1 MSSQAPLEK
10 LAMFARL
17 ALVLLPLFLML
28 APVAQADNAV
38 VGNGTGA
45 SCNEA
50 ALDAAIAQLVPGA
63 TAPGGTITFNCGE
76 FDVVIPV
83 TSPKSLG
90 FGYGA
95 VIDASTAGATI
106 TLDAGDAS
114 QHFLITGADSR
125 VELRGLVLLRGFASA
140 GYGGSIN
147 VGTGT
152 NLLLDGVHFGG
163 NRATL
168 SGGALHTEAGSAV
181 VAQGTRFLGNS
192 AANGGAI
199 AANGALEFTDVLIQ
213 NNMANGEG
221 GGIQA
226 YFNQTTLL
234 RTTLDGNR
242 ARHGG
247 GLLQR
252 GGELEIT
259 DSEIVSNLATQFAD
273 GDGGGL
279 HLQEGADFTGTNLR
293 LAQNHAADL
302 GGGIYLG
309 GEVGGGAVPR
319 SLGIAA
325 RLLNS
330 RIEQNTAHNGGG
342 VYVFGLPPTSGGRFA
357 MLHVENTRLINNTA
371 FLGGGVYS
379 RGIFSAYRSV
389 IENNVAN
396 SFAAG
401 FGSGGGLFLETN
413 FDDTSPFSP
422 DQYTYLEDTQIRGNQ
437 AGHGGGLFASDHA
450 LYLAGSSFV
459 QNVAENGGG
468 AWVQGLNALLPM
480 ARAAFVRNRGSRG
493 AGLALSLYQ
502 PMSLQFLTFSD
513 NRLEQGSGVKGR
525 DLWIQA
531 NGTVPMEVELRHV
544 TAFNP
549 DLRHGATVHAEAGV
563 VVRYG
568 NSILFGGSA
577 FDGIASCAG
586 AGSFATDGGN
596 IVGIGCPFMPPQD
609 VTHDS
614 IAALALGALVEVGAA
629 HYHLPLAS
637 SPVVDFSPCSL
648 LPGPDQ
654 RGQPLNQDGN
664 GDGVASCDAGAVER
678 QPVEAE
684 PILFRDGFEG

>member
-1 MSSQAPLEK
+1 
-10 LAMFARL
+10 MFARL
-17 ALVLLPLFLML
+17 ALVLLPLSLTL
-28 APVAQADNAV
+28 VPVAQADNAV

-45 SCNEA
+45 SCTEA
-50 ALDAAIAQLVPGA
+50 AFDAAIAQLVPGA

-76 FDVVIPV
+76 LGVSIPI

-90 FGYGA
+90 FGYGI
-95 VIDASTAGATI
+95 VIDASTAGTTI
-106 TLDAGDAS
+106 TLDAGDAN

-152 NLLLDGVHFGG
+152 NLLLDGVYFGG
-163 NRATL
+163 NRALL
-168 SGGALHTEAGSAV
+168 SGGAMHTEVGSAV
-181 VAQGTRFLGNS
+181 VATNTVFQGNR

-199 AANGALEFTDVLIQ
+199 AANGSLNFTDVLVRG
-213 NNMANGEG
+213 NVANFEG

-252 GGELEIT
+252 GGELEFT

-279 HLQEGADFTGTNLR
+279 HLYENAGFTGTNLR
-293 LAQNHAADL
+293 LAQNRATDL

-309 GEVGGGAVPR
+309 GEDGGALVPRNLGTIGVLVASRVEQNIARNGGGA
-319 SLGIAA
+319 
-325 RLLNS
+325 
-330 RIEQNTAHNGGG
+330 
-342 VYVFGLPPTSGGRFA
+342 YVFGLPPTSGGRYA
-357 MLHVENTRLINNTA
+357 MLSVEFTKLLNNTA

-379 RGIFSAYRSV
+379 RGTFNAYRAV
-389 IENNVAN
+389 IENNAA
-396 SFAAG
+396 SDLAAG
-401 FGSGGGLFLETN
+401 FGSGGGLFLESN

-437 AGHGGGLFASDHA
+437 AGQGGGLYANDHA
-450 LYLAGSSFV
+450 LYLLASSFV

-468 AWVQGLNALLPM
+468 AWIQGLNALLPLS
-480 ARAAFVRNRGSRG
+480 RAAFVRNRGSRG

-513 NRLEQGSGVKGR
+513 NRLEQTSGVKGR

-531 NGTVPMEVELRHV
+531 NGAVPMEVDLRHV
-544 TAFNP
+544 TALNP
-549 DLRHGATVHAEAGV
+549 DLRPGATVHAEAGA

-596 IVGIGCPFMPPQD
+596 IVGIGCPFVPPQD
-609 VTHDS
+609 VTLDS
-614 IAALALGALVEVGAA
+614 IAALALGTLVEVGAA
-629 HYHLPLAS
+629 CYHLPQAS

-654 RGQPLNQDGN
+654 RGQPLNQEGN